1 MGILDKARDPRSR
14 IVDKVETVIT
24 LAGGCV
30 DAQGSCCGSTVPE
43 QATKVVAA
51 GDQRD

>member
-1 MGILDKARDPRSR
+1 MGILDKARDLRSP

-24 LAGGCV
+24 EAGGFV
-30 DAQGSCCGSTVPE
+30 DAQGNCSDSTVRE

-51 GDQRD
+51 GDQQD